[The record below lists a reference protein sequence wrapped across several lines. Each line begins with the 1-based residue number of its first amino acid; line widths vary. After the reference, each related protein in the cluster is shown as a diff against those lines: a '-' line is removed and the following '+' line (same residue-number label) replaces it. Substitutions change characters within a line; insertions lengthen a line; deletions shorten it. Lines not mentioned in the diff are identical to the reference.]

1 MCSTLFAG
9 RNLHREDQGLF
20 QFSLYHSEIRRVRV
34 IPLDRVAS
42 FMKLWRLAPQVSF
55 ALTTG
60 YALMGLNI
68 LIQLGL
74 VPLYVQKL
82 GKAQF
87 GILMIIFS
95 FINFAGLGV
104 GWLSG
109 GVARLLGEHAAL
121 QDHEKLA
128 RTYITAKVLY
138 VGYAVAVVLLLGISG
153 AVSFVS
159 SGEWLG
165 SSKWDD
171 FVWLSIGIAALYFMA
186 QYDFAIDRMTL
197 VAMTKQPAVD
207 MIQMVGLCVTALFVT
222 TWLVSGGG
230 MAGVLG
236 GYLLGTLVA
245 RIGSWR
251 YMKHAGLNIR
261 PSLWSDSSKDP
272 WKRLVGIRSGGYF
285 IYGVMLLAMQADTM
299 VIGWIGGPALAAE
312 FALVWKIPEVIIQ
325 LIWRIPGAFEPY
337 IIQLDTLGQYE
348 RIQDLYRQG
357 FGWMLGAS
365 VFASLMY
372 AVLGHPFVTLWV
384 GTAQAPSSQLA
395 YVFAALAMF
404 WLCAVRWPAG
414 FAHATVRL
422 KQLNWVAGFE
432 LVGKLAIAIMLF
444 PKLSYMAFFI
454 AISLVHVLGAFWMYL
469 RLGTYSKGRT

>member
-1 MCSTLFAG
+1 M
-9 RNLHREDQGLF
+9 
-20 QFSLYHSEIRRVRV
+20 RV
-34 IPLDRVAS
+34 IPLERVAS
-42 FMKLWRLAPQVSF
+42 FMKLGGLAHQVSF

-74 VPLYVQKL
+74 VPLYIQKL

-87 GILMIIFS
+87 GMLMIIFS
-95 FINFAGLGV
+95 FINFSALGI

-109 GVARLLGEHAAL
+109 GVARLLGEHAAR
-121 QDHEKLA
+121 QDHKKLA
-128 RTYITAKVLY
+128 RAYVTAKVLY
-138 VGYAVAVVLLLGISG
+138 VGYAVGVILILAVIG
-153 AVSFVS
+153 AVSFIL

-171 FVWLSIGIAALYFMA
+171 SVWLSIGIAALYFIA

-197 VAMTKQPAVD
+197 VAMTKQPAAD
-207 MIQMVGLCVTALFVT
+207 MIQMVGLCVTALFIT
-222 TWLVSGGG
+222 AWLVSGGG

-236 GYLLGTLVA
+236 GYLLGTLIA
-245 RIGSWR
+245 RIGSWQ
-251 YMKHAGLNIR
+251 YKKHAGLHIL
-261 PSLWSDSSKDP
+261 PSLWSDSSMGS
-272 WKRLVGIRSGGYF
+272 WKRLVGITSGGYF
-285 IYGVMLLAMQADTM
+285 IYGVTLLAMQADTM
-299 VIGWIGGPALAAE
+299 FVGWIGGPELAAE

-325 LIWRIPGAFEPY
+325 LIWRIPGALEPY
-337 IIQLDTLGQYE
+337 IIQMDTLGQYE
-348 RIQDLYRQG
+348 RIQELYRQG
-357 FGWMLGAS
+357 LGWMLGAS

-372 AVLGHPFVTLWV
+372 ALLGHPFVALWV

-422 KQLNWVAGFE
+422 RQLNWVAGFE
-432 LVGKLAIAIMLF
+432 LVGKLAIAIILF
-444 PKLSYMAFFI
+444 PRLGYMAFFI
-454 AISLVHVLGAFWMYL
+454 AISLVHFFGAFWMYL